1 MARLRILV
9 ADDHPLVRR
18 SIRELL
24 ETESGWEVCG
34 EAATGFEAVERA
46 ERLLPNFVVMDL
58 VMPRQNGL
66 EATREIVKRHPEIR
80 VLILTLH
87 DYPDLQREAKNAGAS
102 ACLLKGGSADSLL
115 DTVRNLQT

>member
-1 MARLRILV
+1 
-9 ADDHPLVRR
+9 
-18 SIRELL
+18 LL

-102 ACLLKGGSADSLL
+102 GCLLKGGSADSLL